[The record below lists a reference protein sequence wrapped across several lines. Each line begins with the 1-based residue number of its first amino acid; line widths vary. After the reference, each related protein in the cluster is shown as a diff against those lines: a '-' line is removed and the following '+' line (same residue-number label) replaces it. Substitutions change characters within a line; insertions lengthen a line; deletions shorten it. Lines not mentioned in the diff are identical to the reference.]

1 MQVFATYERLKVAA
15 LMPMPLNGYRFVV
28 DRKMTLDLTSLRC
41 VMAAAEHGSFRQ
53 AGVALNLK
61 QSALSRRIRHL
72 EAQLG
77 VSIFERSSGGVR
89 LTPAGTNLQHAARR
103 LFGEIDGI
111 VRSAQLASRGEA
123 GMLKAGFST
132 SVSPNRLHA
141 TLAGYIRLFPEIGL
155 QVVERSLSQLI
166 EALSVRNLDIAIVA
180 GQARQHGSASMSLW
194 SERLIVAL
202 SAKHP
207 LSNNEVVE
215 WSDLKDETFLLS
227 RCDPGLDLRDII
239 VKKLAAPGDTPRIE
253 TWDVSNE
260 NILAMLEAG
269 LHVSVQC
276 ESWAAANY
284 QGVRFRELHDATGPS
299 HITFTACWHR
309 ENTNPV
315 LRRFLEHLCKTHYP
329 TRVI

>member
-1 MQVFATYERLKVAA
+1 M
-15 LMPMPLNGYRFVV
+15 N
-28 DRKMTLDLTSLRC
+28 LDLTSLRC

-72 EAQLG
+72 EEQLG

-89 LTPAGTNLQHAARR
+89 LTPAGTSLQHSARR
-103 LFGEIDGI
+103 LFEEIDGI
-111 VRSAQLASRGEA
+111 VRTAQLASRGEA

-132 SVSPNRLHA
+132 AVSADRLHA
-141 TLAGYIRLFPEIGL
+141 TLAGHIKLFPEIGL
-155 QVVERSLSQLI
+155 QVVERSFSQLM
-166 EALSVRNLDIAIVA
+166 EALSVRGLDIAIVA
-180 GQARQHGSASMSLW
+180 GQARRYSGASMALW

-202 SAKHP
+202 PAKHP
-207 LSNNEVVE
+207 LSNNGAVE

-227 RCDPGLDLRDII
+227 RCDPGSDLRDII

-253 TWDVSNE
+253 TWEVSNE
-260 NILAMLEAG
+260 NVLAMLEVG

-276 ESWAAANY
+276 ESWAAASY
-284 QGVRFRELHDATGPS
+284 QGVRFRELHDAAGPS
-299 HITFTACWHR
+299 HLTFTACWDR

-315 LRRFLEHLCKTHYP
+315 LARFLEHLRKTHHP
-329 TRVI
+329 TRLM